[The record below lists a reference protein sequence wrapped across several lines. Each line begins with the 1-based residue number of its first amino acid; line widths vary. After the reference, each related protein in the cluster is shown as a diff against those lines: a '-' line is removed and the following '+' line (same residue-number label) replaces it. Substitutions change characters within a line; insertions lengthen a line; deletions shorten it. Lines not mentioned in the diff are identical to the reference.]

1 MGKHTPDSLLVFA
14 YRFQKLAQSGL
25 ENMPDPSFIRKLK
38 QLTGADPT
46 PEQWKNWIEANK
58 TVVGSLLNNYW
69 SLFDSR
75 SIYANIGAQSA
86 YITVDSKTPHRDFE
100 PSSIAILKAS
110 APIPPLWLQ
119 IGTVNY
125 DAVRREMPSPT
136 LGHYAWLADGISKVM
151 GYAPQRDMVRF
162 VTDNKKKI
170 DSVRRLF
177 QTQQPKYLGG
187 GADGAAYDI
196 GGGKVLKIFRDIT
209 SYEKALMAFDR
220 LHKSPELAKTEAM
233 IYDIGTLGKFGGDPG
248 DPASGSPVYYYII
261 ETMKTLR
268 DVFGEWSN
276 IPLRKILEFIAGR
289 IADIK
294 GTKLKV
300 LKKDINDPA
309 KAALIRKVVK
319 EEAAK
324 LASDIKDED
333 FLKPSI
339 SKMETTIPNLK
350 PNWLELYVEEVIM
363 KYLTGRTDLHMGNI
377 GVTHYGEL
385 RYFDPAYG
393 GHESEINT

>member
-1 MGKHTPDSLLVFA
+1 MGKYTPDSLLVFA

-25 ENMPDPSFIRKLK
+25 ENMPDPSFIRKMK
-38 QLTGADPT
+38 ALTGVDPT
-46 PEQWKNWIEANK
+46 PEQWKYWLDANR
-58 TVVGSLLNNYW
+58 TVIGGLLNNYW
-69 SLFDSR
+69 SVFDTR
-75 SIYANIGAQSA
+75 SIYCNIGDQSA
-86 YITVDSKTPHRDFE
+86 YITIDSKAPHRDFE
-100 PSSIAILKAS
+100 PSSVAILKAS
-110 APIPPLWLQ
+110 SPLPPLWLQ
-119 IGTVNY
+119 IGKVDY
-125 DAVRREMPSPT
+125 DAKREPPSPT
-136 LGHYAWLADGISKVM
+136 LGHYAWLIDGISKVM

-162 VTDNKKKI
+162 VTDNKTKI

-187 GADGAAYDI
+187 GADGAAFDI
-196 GGGKVLKIFRDIT
+196 GGGKVLKIFRDNI
-209 SYEKALMAFDR
+209 SYEKALLAFDR

-233 IYDIGTLGKFGGDPG
+233 IYDVGTLGRFGGDPG
-248 DPASGSPVYYYII
+248 DPQSGSPVYYYII

-268 DVFGEWSN
+268 DVFGDWSN
-276 IPLRKILEFIAGR
+276 IPLRGILEFIAGR
-289 IADIK
+289 IDAIK

-300 LKKDINDPA
+300 LKKDINDPE
-309 KAALIRKVVK
+309 KAPLIRKIVK

-324 LASDIKDED
+324 LAAEIKDED
-333 FLKPSI
+333 FLKPKI
-339 SKMETTIPNLK
+339 SRMEQQIPTLK
-350 PNWLELYVEEVIM
+350 DNWLELYVEEVIM